1 MFHIKWLWQL
11 WHNHKGFIVLLFVIT
26 LLSAGVTVIYPL
38 IFRNLIDTV
47 SDILLYPDRF
57 PSPQQEIYKIVY
69 ILIGIGL
76 VKLIAGLY
84 PALRALMNMIFEYVL
99 RKRYFS
105 SILEKD
111 FAFFNQYRTGDLVT
125 RLTDDLSDFPKIC
138 WFACSGIF
146 RALESFSKILFCIVA
161 MLYLSWQLTLLSI
174 IPIPFM
180 ILIFYVTSEKL
191 YTRFRKNQEAISDIN
206 SQLELS
212 FSGIRIIK
220 AFASENKYMRFFNNA
235 LNHRFDTEMNVV
247 KLNTMLHLIYQ
258 YIDRFAQI
266 GIVIFGGY
274 MVVKGTVSIGTF
286 FAFYTY
292 LAMLIYPILD
302 LPQLFVSGKQAFVNI
317 DRLEEIKN
325 YPTTYRENRNKK
337 RVEHIESIKFNNVSF
352 CYNEDECILN
362 DVHFDVKRGEKTVI
376 IGPVGSGKTT
386 ILGLLTGM
394 LLPTKGDIS
403 INSIPLD
410 DINHNAFRDII
421 GYVPQEPLLF
431 SGSVKDNVVFG
442 TGNIEHELYEK
453 VIKAV
458 QMEKEIRQFK
468 HGDDTIVGQRG
479 VSLSGGQKQRIAI
492 ARALIRQ
499 PEILILDDITASLD
513 ADNEEKL
520 WNEIN
525 RIYSDITC
533 FIVSNRL
540 STLRYVDNVIFLDS
554 GRMVGKGSHEKMLN
568 IYPEYRTFVEEH
580 YLDA

>member
-1 MFHIKWLWQL
+1 MNHIKWLWQL
-11 WHNHKGFIVLLFVIT
+11 WRNHKGFIVLLFVIT
-26 LLSAGVTVIYPL
+26 LLSAGVTVVYPL
-38 IFRNLIDTV
+38 IFRDLIDTV
-47 SDILLYPDRF
+47 SDVLLYPDKY

-69 ILIGIGL
+69 ILIGVGL
-76 VKLIAGLY
+76 IKLIAGLY
-84 PALRALMNMIFEYVL
+84 PAFRAMMNMVFEYVL

-105 SILEKD
+105 TILEKD

-146 RALESFSKILFCIVA
+146 RALESFSKILFCIIA
-161 MLYLSWQLTLLSI
+161 MIYLSWQLTLLSI
-174 IPIPFM
+174 APIPFM

-220 AFASENKYMRFFNNA
+220 AFASESKYMRFFDNA
-235 LNHRFDTEMNVV
+235 LGHRFNTEMNVV

-274 MVVKGTVSIGTF
+274 MVVKGTISIGTF

-292 LAMLIYPILD
+292 LALLIYPILD

-337 RVEHIESIKFNNVSF
+337 RVAHIENIKFNNVSF
-352 CYNEDECILN
+352 CYNESECILN
-362 DVHFDVKRGEKTVI
+362 NVDFDVKRGEKTVI

-394 LLPTKGDIS
+394 LKPTKGDIS
-403 INSIPLD
+403 INGIPLN
-410 DINHNAFRDII
+410 DINHNAFRDTI

-431 SGSVKDNVVFG
+431 SGTVKDNVVFG
-442 TGNIEHELYEK
+442 TGDIEDKLYER

-458 QMEKEIRQFK
+458 QMENEIRQFK
-468 HGDDTIVGQRG
+468 HGDETIVGQRG

-513 ADNEEKL
+513 TDNEQKL

-525 RIYSDITC
+525 KIYSDITC

-554 GRMVGKGSHEKMLN
+554 GRLVGKGSHEDMLG
-568 IYPEYRTFVEEH
+568 IYPQYRTFVEEH
-580 YLDA
+580 YLEA

>member
-11 WHNHKGFIVLLFVIT
+11 WKNHKGFIVFLVILT
-26 LLSAGVTVIYPL
+26 LMSTAVTVAYPL
-38 IFRNLIDTV
+38 VFKNLIDTV
-47 SDILLYPDRF
+47 SAIMLNPDKYA
-57 PSPQQEIYKIVY
+57 SPQKEIYRIIYV
-69 ILIGIGL
+69 LLGIGI
-76 VKLIAGLY
+76 VKLISGLY
-84 PALRALMNMIFEYVL
+84 PAFRAVMNLTFEFVL
-99 RKRYFS
+99 RKKYFS

-111 FAFFNQYRTGDLVT
+111 FAFFNQFRTGDLVT

-146 RALESFSKILFCIVA
+146 RALESLSKIVFCIAA
-161 MLYLSWQLTLLSI
+161 MLYLSWNLTLLSI
-174 IPIPFM
+174 IPLPFM
-180 ILIFYVTSEKL
+180 ILIFYFTSEKL
-191 YTRFRKNQEAISDIN
+191 YSRFRKNQEAISEIN
-206 SQLELS
+206 NQLEMS

-220 AFASENKYMRFFNNA
+220 AFASEDKYQRFFDNA
-235 LNHRFDTEMNVV
+235 LKHRFNTEMNVV

-266 GIVIFGGY
+266 GIVMFGGY
-274 MVVKGTVSIGTF
+274 MVVKGSISIGTF
-286 FAFYTY
+286 YAFYTY
-292 LAMLIYPILD
+292 LAMLIFPILD

-325 YPTTYRENRNKK
+325 YPTTYRENMTKK
-337 RVEHIESIKFNNVSF
+337 TVKHIEQIQFNNVSF
-352 CYNEDECILN
+352 CYNENECIIN
-362 DVHFDVKRGEKTVI
+362 DVNFNVKRGEKVVI

-394 LLPTKGDIS
+394 LLPTKGDIVV
-403 INSIPLD
+403 NGLPLNT
-410 DINHNAFRDII
+410 INHNRFRDIS

-442 TGNIEHELYEK
+442 TGDIEDKLYERI
-453 VIKAV
+453 IKAV
-458 QMEKEIRQFK
+458 QMEKEISQFK

-525 RIYSDITC
+525 KIYKDITC

-554 GRMVGKGSHEKMLN
+554 GRVVGKGEHSEMLSL
-568 IYPEYRTFVEEH
+568 YPEYRTFVEEH
-580 YLDA
+580 YLKA

>member
-1 MFHIKWLWQL
+1 MNHIKWLWQL
-11 WHNHKGFIVLLFVIT
+11 WRNHKGFIVLLFVIT
-26 LLSAGVTVIYPL
+26 LLSAGVTVVYPL
-38 IFRNLIDTV
+38 IFRELIDTV
-47 SDILLYPDRF
+47 SDILLYPDKY

-69 ILIGIGL
+69 ILIGVGL
-76 VKLIAGLY
+76 IKLIAGLY
-84 PALRALMNMIFEYVL
+84 PAFRAMMNMVFEYVL

-105 SILEKD
+105 TILEKD

-146 RALESFSKILFCIVA
+146 RALESFSKILFCIIA
-161 MLYLSWQLTLLSI
+161 MVYLSWQLTLLSI
-174 IPIPFM
+174 APIPFM

-220 AFASENKYMRFFNNA
+220 AFASESKYMRFFDNA
-235 LNHRFDTEMNVV
+235 LGHRFNTEMNVV

-337 RVEHIESIKFNNVSF
+337 RVEHIENIKFHNVSF
-352 CYNEDECILN
+352 CYNESECILN
-362 DVHFDVKRGEKTVI
+362 NVDFDVKRGEKTVI

-394 LLPTKGDIS
+394 LKPTKGDIS
-403 INSIPLD
+403 INGIPLN
-410 DINHNAFRDII
+410 DINHNAFRDTI

-431 SGSVKDNVVFG
+431 SGTVKDNVVFG
-442 TGNIEHELYEK
+442 TGDIEDKLYER

-458 QMEKEIRQFK
+458 QMENEIRQFK
-468 HGDDTIVGQRG
+468 HGDETIVGQRG

-513 ADNEEKL
+513 TDNEQKL

-525 RIYSDITC
+525 KIYSDITC

-554 GRMVGKGSHEKMLN
+554 GRLVGKGSHEDMLG

-580 YLDA
+580 YLEA